1 MSLPTMSGTGRLTR
15 DIELRYSAKGSAVA
29 TLPLAFNSRRKDQ
42 DGNWVDGDTFYV
54 RATAFGRL
62 AENAAESF
70 SKGQELVVAG
80 RLKTDQWEDKQDGSN
95 RSATALLLDSIGGS
109 CGLDTVTVN
118 RVDRSG
124 GFGER
129 RPTGTDGIQTNDD
142 ADPWGSAP
150 PAGQPSADAEPP
162 F

>member
-1 MSLPTMSGTGRLTR
+1 MSLPILSGTGRLTR
-15 DIELRYSAKGSAVA
+15 DVELRYSANGKAVA
-29 TLPLAFNSRRKDQ
+29 TLSLAFNSRRKDP
-42 DGNWVDGDTFYV
+42 DGSWVDGDTFYV

-80 RLKTDQWEDKQDGSN
+80 RLKTDEWQDKQDGSK
-95 RSATALLLDSIGGS
+95 RSAPSLLLDSIGGS

-118 RVDRSG
+118 RVERNGG

-129 RPTGTDGIQTNDD
+129 RPTGTDQIQTGGGYD
-142 ADPWGSAP
+142 DPWGAESNGATADSAP
-150 PAGQPSADAEPP
+150 P